1 MTPRP
6 ATVATLTLVGM
17 FLAVDTATQLAFKA
31 AAEAIGDIPLG
42 LDFLAA
48 AAGTAFAWLA
58 VGLYL
63 ATYVLWMLVLRDTA
77 LSRAFPLTAL
87 SYVSVPLFAWLAF
100 GEAVDARTA
109 AGIAL
114 ILVGVALVGHGEDA
128 ETEADAVA
136 KPELTPCET

>member
-6 ATVATLTLVGM
+6 ATVATLILVSI
-17 FLAVDTATQLAFKA
+17 FLAVDTATQLAFKG

-42 LDFLAA
+42 LDFLVA

-63 ATYVLWMLVLRDTA
+63 ATYVLWMLVLRNTA

-128 ETEADAVA
+128 EAEAAAVA
-136 KPELTPCET
+136 KPELTSCET

>member
-1 MTPRP
+1 MTLRP
-6 ATVATLTLVGM
+6 ATVATLILVAV
-17 FLAVDTATQLAFKA
+17 FLAVDTATQLAFKG

-63 ATYVLWMLVLRDTA
+63 ATYVLWMLVLRTTA

-100 GEAVDARTA
+100 GETVDARTA
-109 AGIAL
+109 AGIGL
-114 ILVGVALVGHGEDA
+114 ILLGVALVGHGEDA
-128 ETEADAVA
+128 EADAVA